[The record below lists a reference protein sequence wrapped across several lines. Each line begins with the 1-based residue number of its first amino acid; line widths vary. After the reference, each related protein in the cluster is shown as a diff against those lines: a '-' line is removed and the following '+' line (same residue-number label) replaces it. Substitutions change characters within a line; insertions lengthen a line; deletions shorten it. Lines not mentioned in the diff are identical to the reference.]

1 MINRTNEIL
10 DFSEQS
16 IYNIS
21 RQIKDNAKDGKLWV
35 EIFNRDC
42 DLAELTVK
50 KEVEASLDVLLALDE
65 KVYMD
70 AEGYC
75 WVRILTQAEAK
86 RFEEHSR
93 DRGLEH
99 FEEYG
104 YGH

>member
-1 MINRTNEIL
+1 MINRTNEII
-10 DFSEQS
+10 DFNESTY
-16 IYNIS
+16 IIA
-21 RQIKDNAKDGKLWV
+21 RQMKDNAKDGKIWLEV
-35 EIFNRDC
+35 FERDC
-42 DLAELTVK
+42 DLVELTVK